1 MRSALA
7 SSRHDNGI
15 EGLFLDR
22 FAGTNEALRVGN
34 ILAMPD
40 LLQRPAAQS
49 RELDMALE
57 LFAPMRHG
65 HVAAPQLRWSYYLSA
80 SGDFMTMFPFAPS
93 VQLVAPG
100 DYTSMQEL
108 IGGRLGY
115 DVFRSGT
122 PERNPGAQPYWTD
135 VYQDAG
141 GAGPLVSYAAPV
153 YADGRFAGVIGT
165 DILLGYLTG
174 FLDRIEW
181 PIGGVWIVSQS
192 GDVLA
197 ARGHGE
203 PNQVPALP
211 AVFAQLPLSDL
222 LADTGQFRP
231 VGGQLILAESLAG
244 TPFSLLYALP
254 SAELGSLFLPRVKPY
269 ALILATLML
278 TLLAAYI
285 LLQRRFVRPALKLV
299 RHIQNESDGGSRPG
313 MVPAPWQPWFAAVS
327 EAFGAGRSLQAR
339 LAASEARLK
348 AAAESIPDG
357 LAIFD
362 PDDRLVFHNS
372 RYPEHL
378 TDNARATMALGKP
391 WLVWVREAAEL
402 GPIYHPDMG
411 PDYLADRIADR
422 ERGVVDRE
430 HRLSDGRWVRVRGYR
445 MHDGGHVQLT
455 TDVSEERRLRQERNR
470 VATAMAQ
477 VGDSIEI
484 TDTSYRV
491 AATTN
496 SIGISTPS
504 LRMALS
510 SSRRPK
516 MRERPV
522 ARYLFI
528 PAMCASR
535 SAGGVSSECS
545 SRPCTSAKV

>member
-1 MRSALA
+1 MPAYVAPAAVDPTAEASRGEADCMVGQQARRLTRHYALLLVGLAVPLLLLVIALAVQQYTDQRRALLDELTGKARAERIALEPILQAAVAHVQALREFAEDRMSGRLVQAETPLRSALA

-22 FAGTNEALRVGN
+22 FAGTNEAIRVGN

-93 VQLVAPG
+93 AQLVAQG
-100 DYTSMQEL
+100 GYASMQEL

-122 PERNPGAQPYWTD
+122 PERNPGAQPYWTG

-141 GAGPLVSYAAPV
+141 GAGPMVSYAAPV

-181 PIGGVWIVSQS
+181 PIGGVWIVGQS

-211 AVFAQLPLSDL
+211 AAFAQLPLSDL

-299 RHIQNESDGGSRPG
+299 RHIQDESDGGSKPG

-327 EAFGAGRSLQAR
+327 EAFAAGRGLQAR

-362 PDDRLVFHNS
+362 SDDRLAFHNS

-378 TDNARATMALGKP
+378 TDNARATMALGKR
-391 WLVWVREAAEL
+391 WLDL
-402 GPIYHPDMG
+402 GAG
-411 PDYLADRIADR
+411 GRGARAD
-422 ERGVVDRE
+422 
-430 HRLSDGRWVRVRGYR
+430 
-445 MHDGGHVQLT
+445 
-455 TDVSEERRLRQERNR
+455 
-470 VATAMAQ
+470 
-477 VGDSIEI
+477 
-484 TDTSYRV
+484 
-491 AATTN
+491 
-496 SIGISTPS
+496 
-504 LRMALS
+504 LS
-510 SSRRPK
+510 SRDGSGLPRAIGSRT
-516 MRERPV
+516 
-522 ARYLFI
+522 
-528 PAMCASR
+528 ASEAW
-535 SAGGVSSECS
+535 STASTG
-545 SRPCTSAKV
+545 